1 MHGCFRESAAELS
14 RDFVTLSNMQSRL
27 KDHVLK
33 VVYSFRGNE
42 KTPPAPQL
50 RSLDAKCCQEFC
62 KVRNMPIYASFK
74 LYKPRTTIDNY
85 LANGRVNVR
94 KTQNLRAGRSG

>member
-33 VVYSFRGNE
+33 VVYSFREMKKHPLPLN
-42 KTPPAPQL
+42 
-50 RSLDAKCCQEFC
+50 
-62 KVRNMPIYASFK
+62 
-74 LYKPRTTIDNY
+74 
-85 LANGRVNVR
+85 
-94 KTQNLRAGRSG
+94 